1 MDSENTSLVE
11 SQNSLVKEKLF
22 VNGKLDI
29 HKDLEKSQKIP
40 IEQLSDKRKKLYVFS
55 TKQT

>member
-1 MDSENTSLVE
+1 MDSETTSSVE

-22 VNGKLDI
+22 VSGKLDI
-29 HKDLEKSQKIP
+29 HKDLEKSQKRP
-40 IEQLSDKRKKLYVFS
+40 IEQLSGKRKKLYIFS